1 MHLLQGLDKGH
12 SSDEGTQTKKEDEK
26 RCAPGRIQTHNLLI
40 TIHSVIVLQVLPI
53 TFLVN
58 FRTLASRVSVL
69 SIRNRHETLEE
80 KKTRKNAV
88 KELKR
93 ERRVEKK
100 ANKLAFKEEK
110 TRQEKITLNN
120 PSTGLKLL

>member
-1 MHLLQGLDKGH
+1 MRHTMLIEVSRDVKL
-12 SSDEGTQTKKEDEK
+12 
-26 RCAPGRIQTHNLLI
+26 LLI
-40 TIHSVIVLQVLPI
+40 NFLI

-93 ERRVEKK
+93 ERRGEKK